1 MKLKWFPVFF
11 LLCVLVLSGC
21 SAAGLSNR
29 INSGMIIQ
37 KAVSQSEKIKDSN
50 SDLTIDLFIKT
61 GRQSISSKVIT
72 KGQVSFNPLFL
83 HQRYMSVLNG
93 QQSVQIEAYMD
104 KNAIYAKSNLL
115 PTAAWISMG
124 LNQANHSGLSLIAES
139 FQQMNAGTQI
149 KLLQKFIKN
158 IQIKESANDYSIN
171 FTGDQNAIK
180 TFATEIVRS
189 SMDSQQA
196 QSVSAAVNN
205 MRITKL
211 DYSYVVDKK
220 TFYPK
225 SYDSAIK
232 ITGAENG
239 QSIDISVTV
248 NGTFSKI
255 NQLNDLSIPVTVR
268 SAPRIN

>member
-11 LLCVLVLSGC
+11 LLYALVLSGC

-37 KAVSQSEKIKDSN
+37 KAVSQSEKIKNSN
-50 SDLTIDLFIKT
+50 SDLTVDFFIKT
-61 GRQSISSKVIT
+61 GRQSISSKVT
-72 KGQVSFNPLFL
+72 AKGQVSSNPLFL
-83 HQRYMSVLNG
+83 HQHYMSVLNG
-93 QQSVQIEAYMD
+93 KQSIQIEAYLN
-104 KNAIYAKSNLL
+104 KNDIYVKSDLL

-124 LNQANHSGLSLIAES
+124 LNQADNSGLSLIKES
-139 FQQMNAGTQI
+139 FQQMNSGTQI

-180 TFATEIVRS
+180 QFAMEIVRS
-189 SMDSQQA
+189 NMDNQQA

-205 MRITKL
+205 MKITKL

-225 SYDSAIK
+225 SYNSAIK

-248 NGTFSKI
+248 SGSFSKI
-255 NQLNDLSIPVTVR
+255 NQLNDLSLPATVR
-268 SAPRIN
+268 SASRIN